1 MIKIQRDETGINRD
15 ELFRKLID
23 NGIGVS
29 VHYTP
34 LHFLSFYKK
43 FLNGNSMT
51 FPTAEQVYEQILSLP
66 LFPTLTKKNI
76 DSITKKIQG
85 IIECKM

>member
-1 MIKIQRDETGINRD
+1 MKDITGITRD
-15 ELFRKLID
+15 ELFKKLLR

-34 LHFLSFYKK
+34 LHLLSFYKK
-43 FLNGNSMT
+43 LLNIHSNT
-51 FPTAEQVYEQILSLP
+51 FSTAEQIYEQILSLP

-76 DSITKKIQG
+76 DFVTRKIEET
-85 IIECKM
+85 IAHAT